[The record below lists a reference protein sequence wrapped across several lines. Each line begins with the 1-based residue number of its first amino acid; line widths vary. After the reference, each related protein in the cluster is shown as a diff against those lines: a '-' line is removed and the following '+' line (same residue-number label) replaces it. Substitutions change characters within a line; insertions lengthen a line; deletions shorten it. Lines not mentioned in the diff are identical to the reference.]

1 MLSAVCCC
9 CCSARCLP
17 VDCGTLV
24 PWPSFKIINFSS
36 GRDGIRTS
44 PVSWIVI
51 VIIVVLVLFPE
62 VPSATSSSSDKYFC
76 CRVFQISILCVTFVF
91 LCRFLPFSLVHFLP
105 SADHHHHH
113 HHCRHHHHHR
123 WLPTRSS
130 RGWQHRRGSS
140 SSGLRG
146 WLEWMADNKLS
157 RGWHYHRSTI
167 IIIINI
173 IITSSIS
180 GLRGWPRRWTT
191 AQVEDG
197 ATPKHHHHHQQS
209 LAWMA

>member
-1 MLSAVCCC
+1 MSGD
-9 CCSARCLP
+9 

-24 PWPSFKIINFSS
+24 PWPCFKIINSS

-62 VPSATSSSSDKYFC
+62 VPSATSSSSDK
-76 CRVFQISILCVTFVF
+76 
-91 LCRFLPFSLVHFLP
+91 FLPFSLVHFLP